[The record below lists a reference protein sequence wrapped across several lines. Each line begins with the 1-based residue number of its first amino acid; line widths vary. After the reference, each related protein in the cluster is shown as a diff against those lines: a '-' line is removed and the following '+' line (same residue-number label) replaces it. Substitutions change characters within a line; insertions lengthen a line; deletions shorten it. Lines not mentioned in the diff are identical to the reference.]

1 MTARGDQDKESLI
14 RAGFTD
20 CIHKPFSGID
30 LFPFL
35 SSVMEGLSECTVSFD
50 TLITDTDNRHEV
62 LTMVLKESQENLKSL
77 DMAMQEMSRDMMR
90 ETVHRMYPMWK
101 MLNLADSLQEYR
113 ALLRDEASND
123 QTLKEATLR
132 IKECL
137 IRLIEETEKEIN
149 NIAVLEHEKENTDSG
164 R

>member
-1 MTARGDQDKESLI
+1 MLSA
-14 RAGFTD
+14 
-20 CIHKPFSGID
+20 D
-30 LFPFL
+30 LAVIFP
-35 SSVMEGLSECTVSFD
+35 
-50 TLITDTDNRHEV
+50 
-62 LTMVLKESQENLKSL
+62 K
-77 DMAMQEMSRDMMR
+77 
-90 ETVHRMYPMWK
+90 
-101 MLNLADSLQEYR
+101 YR

-149 NIAVLEHEKENTDSG
+149 NIAVLEHEKENTDRG

>member
-1 MTARGDQDKESLI
+1 M
-14 RAGFTD
+14 
-20 CIHKPFSGID
+20 
-30 LFPFL
+30 
-35 SSVMEGLSECTVSFD
+35 
-50 TLITDTDNRHEV
+50 
-62 LTMVLKESQENLKSL
+62 
-77 DMAMQEMSRDMMR
+77 
-90 ETVHRMYPMWK
+90 
-101 MLNLADSLQEYR
+101 ADSLQEYR
-113 ALLRDEASND
+113 ALLRDEASDD

>member
-1 MTARGDQDKESLI
+1 
-14 RAGFTD
+14 
-20 CIHKPFSGID
+20 
-30 LFPFL
+30 
-35 SSVMEGLSECTVSFD
+35 
-50 TLITDTDNRHEV
+50 
-62 LTMVLKESQENLKSL
+62 
-77 DMAMQEMSRDMMR
+77 MR
-90 ETVHRMYPMWK
+90 ETVHRMYPMWE

-113 ALLRDEASND
+113 ALLRDEASDD